1 MIKYTNL
8 EIKFF
13 DILPKDKEASG
24 KFLNLSML
32 RSF

>member
-1 MIKYTNL
+1 MIKYTHL

-24 KFLNLSML
+24 KFLQPIHVT
-32 RSF
+32 